1 MRVSTSSLPLPRA
14 RWAQRRPRLADLSSM
29 HSVRFLLLAGLASS
43 GCGII
48 DFDVD
53 QDIPAQTIPGSTV
66 PTPISTLFP
75 VPLSLDLSSKIKQQ
89 NTGAINSVTL
99 SSLELT
105 ITAPADHSVD
115 WSFLDQV
122 DLFVASTKTG
132 STLPKTKLASATKP
146 TGQVLQF
153 TVAGG
158 VNLKPYVDEGAQVES
173 SGTGHAPATAV
184 TYDGKAVFTVHP
196 L

>member
-1 MRVSTSSLPLPRA
+1 MRDFTSEPTRPMPQ
-14 RWAQRRPRLADLSSM
+14 AQRRPNSADPCSMSSIKFAMLVTLA
-29 HSVRFLLLAGLASS
+29 AS
-43 GCGII
+43 GCGLV

-53 QDIPAQTIPGSTV
+53 QAIPAQMIPGSTV

-105 ITAPADHSVD
+105 ITAPANGSVD
-115 WSFLDQV
+115 WSFVDQV
-122 DLFVASTKTG
+122 DLFVESTKTG
-132 STLPKTKLASATKP
+132 TTLAKVKLASATKP
-146 TGQVLQF
+146 TGQVLNF
-153 TVAGG
+153 TVEGG
-158 VNLKPYVDEGAQVES
+158 VNLKPYVDEGAQVDS
-173 SGTGHAPATAV
+173 SGTGHAPSATV